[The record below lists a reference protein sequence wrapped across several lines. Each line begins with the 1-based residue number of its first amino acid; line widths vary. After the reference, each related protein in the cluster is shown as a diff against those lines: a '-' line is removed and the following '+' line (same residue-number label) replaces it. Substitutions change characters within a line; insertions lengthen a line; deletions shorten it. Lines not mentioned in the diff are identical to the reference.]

1 MPDHLKLDTEFLDIK
16 EPIKGPAKDP
26 NWVFSGKAPE
36 SEKSKKSSGKPFTHN
51 WKLILLAVGI
61 VLLISWAAVT
71 QDNSSSSNTATPA
84 NAPTSNSTGQTLNL
98 NSQNN
103 TVVVGH
109 YTCSSYDADQADS
122 LQPSDAVS
130 KQLDA
135 DEKNLEDRA
144 AALKTSKEEIDG
156 TTVDNTDQSSL
167 DSYNQ
172 MVDNYNAT
180 LNTWKSDSK
189 AHDVKITQF
198 NAQVKKYNNYLD
210 ANCTKN
216 N

>member
-1 MPDHLKLDTEFLDIK
+1 MAEILAVYSHWNCRNMVLLSHQQISMPDHLKLDTEFLDIK

-135 DEKNLEDRA
+135 DEKKPFLASQLGKVVIKKINIIY
-144 AALKTSKEEIDG
+144 SH
-156 TTVDNTDQSSL
+156 
-167 DSYNQ
+167 
-172 MVDNYNAT
+172 
-180 LNTWKSDSK
+180 LNILVQRQD
-189 AHDVKITQF
+189 F
-198 NAQVKKYNNYLD
+198 
-210 ANCTKN
+210 
-216 N
+216 